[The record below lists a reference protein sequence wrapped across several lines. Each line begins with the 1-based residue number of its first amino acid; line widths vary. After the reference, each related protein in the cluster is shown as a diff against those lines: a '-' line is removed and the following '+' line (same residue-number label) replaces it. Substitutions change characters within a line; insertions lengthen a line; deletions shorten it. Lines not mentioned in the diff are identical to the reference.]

1 MKYACLVSIEKGSRD
16 KERSL
21 RSKSGVDL
29 ALGRSDEGRNRD
41 RGSTRDKERTGD
53 RDSRSITGDQF
64 HKEESAS
71 RSRPLRARSEEVNR
85 TVEVSKAPRWHE
97 QVESFIVR
105 EMLDVKCAVSIRE
118 ESEVT
123 QRRIISHGSLEGSRN
138 RSAACFTRLKSL
150 RKEPYGDVVPVDLS
164 RYWNCRMCGYANKN
178 DEDFCV
184 NYKQCQGRGD
194 RIRVE

>member
-1 MKYACLVSIEKGSRD
+1 MEFAK
-16 KERSL
+16 
-21 RSKSGVDL
+21 
-29 ALGRSDEGRNRD
+29 
-41 RGSTRDKERTGD
+41 T
-53 RDSRSITGDQF
+53 
-64 HKEESAS
+64 
-71 RSRPLRARSEEVNR
+71 
-85 TVEVSKAPRWHE
+85 PRWHE

-105 EMLDVKCAVSIRE
+105 EMLDVKCAGSIRE

-138 RSAACFTRLKSL
+138 RSAACFARLKSL

-184 NYKQCQGRGD
+184 NYKQCQGRGGP
-194 RIRVE
+194 IRVE